1 MLNLHCF
8 VFLVAVASIINYV
21 STCTLSVLGISPL
34 FTQTFGSRTIAFKA
48 REDKV
53 YFEDSVK
60 AYCSNGELI
69 VESQTNNYDSYYY
82 PLQPGIYNTFEF
94 HCFNNMID
102 INDVEHIN
110 VRVSCSNEIKLKL
123 YESSAVLPKCGGF
136 NNYAI
141 GFNHVDLGEVIKAG
155 ICYDLDALSLKFAM
169 YVASSKNVLISKKN
183 HNSGVLPVSLDFD
196 LKTNDLNNFF
206 DLIKKDSLDSA
217 LANQFQVDNL
227 IQDKS
232 ISIELQHWDTFNT
245 IWWRQLREE
254 NWRYFLEALGQR
266 TKSAQRSYVVSVGT
280 YGNITMPSATNNCT
294 SSKPNL
300 LTVKTS
306 DTEVLVPAYMWA
318 YVKSLAADDKEEFVV
333 IGHNS
338 PYAEDPEHNP
348 FCAVDMCDEIEWLKE
363 SKFGYLRRLP
373 TLGYTFCCPPDEVA
387 NIIDYIPLHVTA
399 DGETTVKNTEGYYDV
414 IRSNNN

>member
-8 VFLVAVASIINYV
+8 VFLVAVASIFNYV
-21 STCTLSVLGISPL
+21 STCTLSVQRISPL

-48 REDKV
+48 RENTV

-60 AYCSNGELI
+60 AYCSDGELKI
-69 VESQTNNYDSYYY
+69 ESQRNDYNHWDNS
-82 PLQPGIYNTFEF
+82 LQSEIYQNTVEF
-94 HCFNNMID
+94 DCFNKKIK
-102 INDVEHIN
+102 INNVFHTN
-110 VRVSCSNEIKLKL
+110 VRVSCLNEIKLKL
-123 YESSAVLPKCGGF
+123 YESTTVLPKCDGF

-141 GFNHVDLGEVIKAG
+141 GFNHVDVGEVIKAG

-169 YVASSKNVLISKKN
+169 YVVSPKNVLISKKN
-183 HNSGVLPVSLDFD
+183 HNSGVLSVSLDFD

-232 ISIELQHWDTFNT
+232 LMIELQHWDTFNT

-280 YGNITMPSATNNCT
+280 YGNITMPSATINCT
-294 SSKPNL
+294 SSKTNL

-318 YVKSLAADDKEEFVV
+318 YVKSLAVDDVEEFVV

-348 FCAVDMCDEIEWLKE
+348 FCAVDMCDEIEWLNE

-399 DGETTVKNTEGYYDV
+399 EGETTVKNTEGYYDV
-414 IRSNNN
+414 I